1 MTKAADGGYME
12 GGMHDKLYNEGGK
25 MGYMRGGQV
34 KNTSSEFVQKAGPQA
49 SMDEGVQ
56 PARRGRTQADVEAG
70 GTKRLKPRLSHGG
83 KVKRHGVHRV
93 RPRSEKKMPKDVKA
107 RGGLMEYAEGGSV
120 SPPSVGMLGKGAAAN
135 AARATR
141 AREELTRSTVNEA
154 LAGQRQ
160 SQQASPRPKA
170 RVQDKPAPKR
180 DRIYREDK
188 GGVPTFTDVPK
199 VGKRMGKRVAAR

>member
-1 MTKAADGGYME
+1 
-12 GGMHDKLYNEGGK
+12 
-25 MGYMRGGQV
+25 MRGGRV
-34 KNTSSEFVQKAGPQA
+34 KDTSSEFVQKAGPQA

-120 SPPSVGMLGKGAAAN
+120 SPPSVGMLGKGAAAS
-135 AARATR
+135 AARAV
-141 AREELTRSTVNEA
+141 REKEEHLRGTVNEA
-154 LAGQRQ
+154 LAVQQQ
-160 SQQASPRPKA
+160 SRQASPRPKA

-180 DRIYREDK
+180 NRIYREDK

-199 VGKRMGKRVAAR
+199 VGKRVGKRVAAR